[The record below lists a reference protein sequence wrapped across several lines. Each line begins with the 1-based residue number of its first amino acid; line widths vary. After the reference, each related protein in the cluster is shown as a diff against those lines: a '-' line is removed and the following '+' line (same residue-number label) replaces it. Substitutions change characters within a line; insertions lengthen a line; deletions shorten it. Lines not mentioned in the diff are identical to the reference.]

1 MLTEDIR
8 KKLFENRDEK
18 FQSFQA
24 RLIPN
29 IPGESIIGVRTPL
42 LRKMA
47 KRLYAE
53 GAEDFLADVP
63 HKYFEEN
70 QLHFFILSHSKD
82 YDSCVSRV
90 EEFLP
95 YVDNWATCDQ
105 GSFPIF
111 AKHKEQILEK
121 IKVWI
126 GSEHTYTV
134 RFAVKL
140 LMQFFLD
147 GDFKDEYAE
156 MAAGVRHEDYYV
168 KMMVAWYFATALAK
182 QYDRIIPF
190 FEERRLDPTVHRMAI
205 QKAVESYRISDEK
218 TSYLKYLK

>member
-29 IPGESIIGVRTPL
+29 IHGESIIGVRTPL

-70 QLHFFILSHSKD
+70 QLHFFILSHIKD

-218 TSYLKYLK
+218 TSYLKSLK

>member
-1 MLTEDIR
+1 MLTDNIR
-8 KKLFENRDEK
+8 NELFENRDEK

-47 KRLYAE
+47 KRLYSE
-53 GAEDFLADVP
+53 EAEDFLADVP

-70 QLHFFILSHSKD
+70 QLHFFILSHIKD

-190 FEERRLDPTVHRMAI
+190 FEERRLDPTFHRKAI

-218 TSYLKYLK
+218 TSYLKSLK

>member
-8 KKLFENRDEK
+8 KELFENRDEK

-70 QLHFFILSHSKD
+70 QLHFFILSHIKN

-111 AKHKEQILEK
+111 AKHK
-121 IKVWI
+121 
-126 GSEHTYTV
+126 
-134 RFAVKL
+134 
-140 LMQFFLD
+140 
-147 GDFKDEYAE
+147 
-156 MAAGVRHEDYYV
+156 
-168 KMMVAWYFATALAK
+168 
-182 QYDRIIPF
+182 
-190 FEERRLDPTVHRMAI
+190 
-205 QKAVESYRISDEK
+205 
-218 TSYLKYLK
+218 

>member
-8 KKLFENRDEK
+8 KELFENRDEK

-70 QLHFFILSHSKD
+70 QLHFFILSHIKD

-190 FEERRLDPTVHRMAI
+190 FEERRLEPTVHRKAI

-218 TSYLKYLK
+218 TKYLKSLK

>member
-8 KKLFENRDEK
+8 KELFENRDEK

-70 QLHFFILSHSKD
+70 QLHFFILSHIKD

-190 FEERRLDPTVHRMAI
+190 FEERRLDPTVHRKAI
-205 QKAVESYRISDEK
+205 QKAVESYRISDER
-218 TSYLKYLK
+218 TSYLKSLK

>member
-1 MLTEDIR
+1 MLTDNIR
-8 KKLFENRDEK
+8 KELFENRDEK

-47 KRLYAE
+47 KRLYSE
-53 GAEDFLADVP
+53 EAEDFLADVP

-70 QLHFFILSHSKD
+70 QLHFFILSHIKD

-90 EEFLP
+90 EGFLP

-111 AKHKEQILEK
+111 AKHKEEILEK

-147 GDFKDEYAE
+147 GDFRDEYAE

-205 QKAVESYRISDEK
+205 QKAAESYRISDER
-218 TSYLKYLK
+218 TSYLKSLK

>member
-1 MLTEDIR
+1 MLTDNIR
-8 KKLFENRDEK
+8 KELFENRDEK

-47 KRLYAE
+47 KRLYSE
-53 GAEDFLADVP
+53 EAEDFLADVP

-70 QLHFFILSHSKD
+70 QLHFFILSHIKD

-90 EEFLP
+90 EGFLP

-111 AKHKEQILEK
+111 AKHKEEILEK

-147 GDFKDEYAE
+147 GDFRDEYAE

-205 QKAVESYRISDEK
+205 QKAAESYRILDER
-218 TSYLKYLK
+218 TSYLKSLK

>member
-1 MLTEDIR
+1 MLTDNIR
-8 KKLFENRDEK
+8 KELFENRDEK

-47 KRLYAE
+47 KRLYSE
-53 GAEDFLADVP
+53 EAEDFLADVP

-70 QLHFFILSHSKD
+70 QLHFFILSHIKD

-90 EEFLP
+90 EGFLP

-111 AKHKEQILEK
+111 AKHKEEILEK

-147 GDFKDEYAE
+147 GDFRDEYAE

-190 FEERRLDPTVHRMAI
+190 FEERRLDPTVHRKAI

-218 TSYLKYLK
+218 TKYLKSLK

>member
-1 MLTEDIR
+1 MQTDDIR
-8 KKLFENRDEK
+8 RELFENRDEK
-18 FQSFQA
+18 FQRFQA

-29 IPGESIIGVRTPL
+29 IPSESIIGVRTPL

-47 KRLYAE
+47 KRLYTE

-63 HKYFEEN
+63 HGYFEEN
-70 QLHFFILSHSKD
+70 QLHFFILSHIKD

-111 AKHKEQILEK
+111 AKHKEDIPEK
-121 IKVWI
+121 IKLWI

-147 GDFKDEYAE
+147 EDFKDEYAE
-156 MAAGVRHEDYYV
+156 MVAGVRHEDYYV
-168 KMMVAWYFATALAK
+168 KMMVSWYFATALAK

-205 QKAVESYRISDEK
+205 QKAAESYRISDER
-218 TSYLKYLK
+218 TSYLKSLK

>member
-1 MLTEDIR
+1 MLTDDIR
-8 KKLFENRDEK
+8 KELFENRDEK

-47 KRLYAE
+47 KRLYSE
-53 GAEDFLADVP
+53 EAEDFLADVP

-70 QLHFFILSHSKD
+70 QLHFFILSHIKD

-90 EEFLP
+90 EGFLP

-111 AKHKEQILEK
+111 AKHKEEILKK

-126 GSEHTYTV
+126 SSEHTYTV

-147 GDFKDEYAE
+147 GDFRDEYAE

-190 FEERRLDPTVHRMAI
+190 FEERWLDPTVHRMAI
-205 QKAVESYRISDEK
+205 QKAAESYRISDER
-218 TSYLKYLK
+218 TSYLKSLK

>member
-8 KKLFENRDEK
+8 KELFENRDEK

-29 IPGESIIGVRTPL
+29 IHGESIIGVRTPL

-70 QLHFFILSHSKD
+70 QLHFFILSHIKD

-190 FEERRLDPTVHRMAI
+190 FEERRLEPTVHRKAI

-218 TSYLKYLK
+218 TKYLKSLK